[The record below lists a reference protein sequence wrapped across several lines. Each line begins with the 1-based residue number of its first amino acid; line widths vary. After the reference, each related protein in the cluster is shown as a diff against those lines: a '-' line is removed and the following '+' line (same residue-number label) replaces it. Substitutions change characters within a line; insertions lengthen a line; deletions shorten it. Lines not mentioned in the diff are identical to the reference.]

1 VYENEISWA
10 HYNTG
15 NLHPFHFSQKQ
26 ISRGESEEVKKEK
39 NNEKLED
46 AKNFFV
52 ESDRVDQ
59 L

>member
-1 VYENEISWA
+1 MLFLGHITIQGTYIHSISLKRQSVERD
-10 HYNTG
+10 T
-15 NLHPFHFSQKQ
+15 
-26 ISRGESEEVKKEK
+26 EEVKKEK